1 MKTPCL
7 ATHLVAATLL
17 AASWPAHA
25 EAFHGGA
32 GLAGTNAGYAK
43 SLSSHLTLRADGA
56 SSPGIARESIEEGV
70 SHSGHINSDRGALVM
85 DWSLAGPVR
94 RTGGVTLRRTRI
106 DLRAGA
112 HGGAPMLGAAL
123 DQELA
128 RLRDGIVRVRFMP
141 QTSLGMGRRF

>member
-7 ATHLVAATLL
+7 APHLVAATLL

-25 EAFHGGA
+25 EAFHGGT
-32 GLAGTNAGYAK
+32 GLTGTMASYAK
-43 SLSSHLTLRADGA
+43 SLSSHHTLQADGA

-70 SHSGHINSDRGALVM
+70 SHSGHIKPDRGALFM
-85 DWSLAGPVR
+85 DWSLAGPLGL
-94 RTGGVTLRRTRI
+94 TGGVTFRRTRI

-128 RLRDGIVRVRFMP
+128 QLRDGIVRVRFMP
-141 QTSLGMGRRF
+141 QTSLGIDPRF